1 MTCLWARRRLNNC
14 SLEKQGKMSR
24 KKQLSQEAI
33 RKIAYKQTM
42 CLVYRRTRK
51 DEYYTNYKEA
61 FNAAK
66 NEMS

>member
-1 MTCLWARRRLNNC
+1 
-14 SLEKQGKMSR
+14 MST

-61 FNAAK
+61 FTAAK
-66 NEMS
+66 SEIR